1 VPEPELQVDKGLTGV
16 NDRPSSPQSRQLGAE
31 LLPGPHVPGPHVP
44 GPHAE
49 AECYV
54 DDMQEAG
61 EKEER
66 KMGDGGDGEKEKMEM
81 RV

>member
-1 VPEPELQVDKGLTGV
+1 MPEPELQVDKGLTGA
-16 NDRPSSPQSRQLGAE
+16 NDQPSSPESRQLGAE
-31 LLPGPHVPGPHVP
+31 LLPGPHVP

-54 DDMQEAG
+54 DDMREAG

-66 KMGDGGDGEKEKMEM
+66 KMGDGGDGKKEKMEM